1 MIIVGSIQTQEI
13 DKHLAKSSAKEA
25 ELKENLKGIEEE
37 TKKYEEELAE
47 VNKEAAALEESEQ
60 KYWEKISELE
70 SRLLETEEENGKVKS
85 ALAHFSQ
92 EYQRLAGIN
101 VISDNFKI
109 TCPERVAAINGFR
122 LGRLQTEDVKWDEI
136 NVALGQV
143 AALLAVLSAKLG
155 FGNTKYIIIPR
166 GCFSKIKV
174 KDEKLHEKLHLYMTN
189 NEGEFNKA
197 LGALLEYIKEFFSHI
212 SILVASAGDDLKT
225 SRTPR
230 YFNNKKK

>member
-1 MIIVGSIQTQEI
+1 
-13 DKHLAKSSAKEA
+13 
-25 ELKENLKGIEEE
+25 LKESLKELEEE
-37 TKKYEEELAE
+37 TKKYETELAE
-47 VNKEAAALEESEQ
+47 VNKEAAELEESEQ

-85 ALAHFSQ
+85 ALTHFNQ

-122 LGRLQTEDVKWDEI
+122 LGKLQTEDVKWDEI

-155 FGNTKYIIIPR
+155 FEDSKYKIIPR
-166 GCFSKIKV
+166 GCFSKIKT
-174 KDEKLHEKLHLYMTN
+174 KSGKLHLYMAN
-189 NEGEFNKA
+189 NEAEFNRA
-197 LGALLEYIKEFFSHI
+197 LEALLEYVKDFSSYI
-212 SILVASAGDDLKT
+212 GVLVGSAGDDQKIPRPPQYLF
-225 SRTPR
+225 SREG
-230 YFNNKKK
+230 